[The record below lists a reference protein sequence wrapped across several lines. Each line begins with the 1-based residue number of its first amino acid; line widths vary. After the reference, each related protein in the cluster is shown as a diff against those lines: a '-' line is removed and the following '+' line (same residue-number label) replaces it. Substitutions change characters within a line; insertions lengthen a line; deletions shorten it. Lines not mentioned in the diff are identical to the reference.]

1 MQYNTI
7 LTVTGTDCDC
17 QKISFSDDS
26 IWDNTTLG
34 HKLTATVPAPAG
46 FANSFAYRKI
56 IVTRP
61 DGEKY
66 VYSSLA
72 TEPRDEII
80 TTLSPTGIIN
90 FDYPFDTADEDGI
103 YTIQLYNF
111 PAWDASV
118 AYKKVSKTVV
128 FYQGVLYMCTTDNTG
143 FDPLSE
149 QSHPTPK
156 WTPYTISTSTDL
168 TRYAVTT
175 KLVVLCRKIMG
186 CYRDFIYNAFCGTVS
201 NPCEDKIK
209 NKDFN
214 TAMKLQVIME
224 ALEIASCDNDWEAVK
239 KMVDMLKKNC
249 DCDAAC

>member
-7 LTVTGTDCDC
+7 ITITGTDCDC

-26 IWDNTTLG
+26 IWDNTTVG
-34 HKLTATVPAPAG
+34 HKLTAIVPAPSGYDNAFG
-46 FANSFAYRKI
+46 YRKI

-61 DGEKY
+61 DGEQY

-72 TEPRDEII
+72 TEARDEVI

-90 FDYPFDTADEDGI
+90 FDYQFDSADEDGI

-111 PAWDASV
+111 PAWQSDV
-118 AYKKVSKTVV
+118 TYIKKNKAIV
-128 FYQGVLYMCTTDNTG
+128 FSNGKLWKSILDGGNHIPG
-143 FDPLSE
+143 DLLDPGYWE
-149 QSHPTPK
+149 EYIIT
-156 WTPYTISTSTDL
+156 TSTDL
-168 TRYAVTT
+168 TRYSVTA

-224 ALEIASCDNDWEAVK
+224 ALDIASCDNDWEAVK

>member
-7 LTVTGTDCDC
+7 LTITGTDCDC

-34 HKLTATVPAPAG
+34 HKLTSTVPAPPG
-46 FANSFAYRKI
+46 FDNSFGYRKI

-72 TEPRDEII
+72 TELRDEII

-111 PAWDASV
+111 PKWQEDV
-118 AYKKVSKTVV
+118 TYKKVGKAVV
-128 FYQGVLYMCTTDNTG
+128 FNNGKLYLCITDGINHIPG
-143 FDPLSE
+143 NINDAGYWQE
-149 QSHPTPK
+149 
-156 WTPYTISTSTDL
+156 YTISTSTDL